1 MQRQCCVSMAN
12 NCLMYTKCFIKLHKN
27 KTKKGKHR
35 NDMSFFLVQKM
46 GSFAFLKHDTIMLS
60 FFNTNLVK

>member
-1 MQRQCCVSMAN
+1 
-12 NCLMYTKCFIKLHKN
+12 MYTKCFIKLHKN